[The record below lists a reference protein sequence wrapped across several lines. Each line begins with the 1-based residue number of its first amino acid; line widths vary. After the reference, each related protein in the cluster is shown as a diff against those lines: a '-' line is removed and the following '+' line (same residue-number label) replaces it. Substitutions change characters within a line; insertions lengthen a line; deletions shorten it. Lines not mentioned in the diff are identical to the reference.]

1 MQPGQR
7 GASDVNDNPFAT
19 EAEAKAA
26 LPYIEYRIWR
36 AWATGNP
43 IKRTWRKHAVKPI
56 PGVLDAAEDEG

>member
-1 MQPGQR
+1 M
-7 GASDVNDNPFAT
+7 NDNPFAT